1 MKRSRRA
8 GFTVAS
14 LLLLTAIVAVYAA
27 AIMSAR
33 DMEPAPDPSE
43 LAFCAILGLFFGTV
57 TGFLLGMFFG
67 SRSRDMLFGVVEGA
81 VFGPPTV
88 VLLAVPDGVPV
99 VLVGGVVLVGF
110 AVVVRLLTPST
121 EPRQGSDDAPL

>member
-1 MKRSRRA
+1 MQRSRRA

-33 DMEPAPDPSE
+33 DMEPAPAPEE
-43 LAFCAILGLFFGTV
+43 LAFFGFVGFFFGTL
-57 TGFLLGMFFG
+57 TGFFLG
-67 SRSRDMLFGVVEGA
+67 MLFGNRNRDMILGAMEGA
-81 VFGPPTV
+81 VFGPPTI
-88 VLLAVPDGVPV
+88 VLLAVPDALPV

-110 AVVVRLLTPST
+110 AVVVRLLTPSAN
-121 EPRQGSDDAPL
+121 PHHDSDDPH